1 MNNINFNPIYVWA
14 QAKDNSAS
22 DDFFEINLKKT
33 CRVEDLNKIQEKV
46 FEMNNVV
53 RNSLLPKNKRV
64 SEAITYFTKNID
76 SLQSVSL
83 CPKNKRVV
91 ISFNTDDFDID
102 KRESNIDVFLDLT
115 NVNSKNVKDYIV
127 FFDKGFRNFCQMTNR
142 HPKDLGTI
150 SNPKFEYILEN
161 WTSSFSN
168 ELKNLISNRPVLV
181 ITAVVIILFIV
192 LKLIF

>member
-83 CPKNKRVV
+83 CPKNKRAV